1 MEIFFCKEAFGMSFI
16 SLFFFLIF
24 IETFFSIIE
33 ITDSVKGSLREGQ
46 ERKSKRGPPF
56 LGE

>member
-1 MEIFFCKEAFGMSFI
+1 MSFI